1 MTDLSFI
8 ETAYGIEAGWEPFGH
23 GHIHATFRS
32 ADGKYILQRIN
43 TYVFRDPEGLMEN
56 IDRFTEHLRKKLAA
70 AGKDAAR
77 GTLKVVKTQC
87 QQLFVTAPDQS
98 VWRIYEHIP
107 DTFSYEYGEQTEQ
120 SLFECGRIF
129 GEFQKMAADFPI
141 EALHETIPHFH
152 DTKKRTEDLKRAVS
166 ANIRGRAEMCADE
179 ISFAL
184 KEANSIAGAILGPM
198 TKGLVPVTV
207 THNDAKQNNVLF
219 DRKTKKAIAVIDLD
233 TLMPGSRLYDFG
245 EALRLG
251 CGNVDEDSAD
261 RSGMQ
266 LDLQL
271 AEAFAAGYLPVMKDE
286 LTEAE
291 KALLP
296 DACRLM
302 CYENGIRFLEDYLRG
317 DVYYGA
323 KRPVQNLD
331 RARTQFEMY
340 RLFTAH
346 REELDSIF
354 RRYL

>member
-1 MTDLSFI
+1 MTDFSFI
-8 ETAYGIEAGWEPFGH
+8 ETAYGIRAGWEPFGH

-32 ADGKYILQRIN
+32 SDRKYILQRIN

-56 IDRFTEHLRKKLAA
+56 IDRFTEHLRGKLAA
-70 AGKDAAR
+70 EGKDATR
-77 GTLKVVKTQC
+77 GTLTIVKTRKGR
-87 QQLFVTAPDQS
+87 LLTTAPDQS
-98 VWRIYEHIP
+98 VWRIYENIP
-107 DTFSYEYGEQTEQ
+107 DTFSYEYGEQTEE

-141 EALHETIPHFH
+141 ESLHETILHFH

-166 ANIRGRAEMCADE
+166 ADIKKRAGICAAE

-184 KEANSIAGAILGPM
+184 NEADSVSGVILGPM
-198 TKGLVPVTV
+198 AEGLVPAAV

-219 DRKTKKAIAVIDLD
+219 DRRTKKAVAVIDLD

-251 CGNVDEDSAD
+251 CGNVREDSAD

-266 LDLQL
+266 LDLRF
-271 AEAFAAGYLPVMKDE
+271 AKAFASGYLPVMKDE
-286 LTEAE
+286 LTETE

-317 DVYYGA
+317 DVYFGA
-323 KRPVQNLD
+323 ERKDQNLD

-340 RLFTAH
+340 RLFTEN
-346 REELDSIF
+346 RERLAEIF
-354 RRYL
+354 RQYL